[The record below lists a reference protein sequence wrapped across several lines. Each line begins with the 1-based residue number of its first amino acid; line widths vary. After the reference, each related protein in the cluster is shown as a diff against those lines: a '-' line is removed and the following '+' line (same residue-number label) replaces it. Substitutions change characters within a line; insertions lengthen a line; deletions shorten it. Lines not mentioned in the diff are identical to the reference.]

1 MRKVLKNRDATD
13 KELIDI
19 LGTQLALEKIK
30 SKQKDDMFNQL
41 GQEITKLKIE
51 IIQMKGGA

>member
-19 LGTQLALEKIK
+19 LGTQLAMGKIK
-30 SKQKDDMFNQL
+30 SNQKDDMFNQL
-41 GQEITKLKIE
+41 GQEIAKLKIE
-51 IIQMKGGA
+51 IIQMKGGV